1 MKEKKHTLHKEGQ
14 QAFWEIRKMAEQGEF
29 PDMTLDEI
37 NKEINLARKE
47 KNQ

>member
-1 MKEKKHTLHKEGQ
+1 MSEKYTIQEEGRR
-14 QAFWEIRKMAEQGEF
+14 AFWEIRKMAEQGAF

-37 NKEINLARKE
+37 NEEIRLVRKE